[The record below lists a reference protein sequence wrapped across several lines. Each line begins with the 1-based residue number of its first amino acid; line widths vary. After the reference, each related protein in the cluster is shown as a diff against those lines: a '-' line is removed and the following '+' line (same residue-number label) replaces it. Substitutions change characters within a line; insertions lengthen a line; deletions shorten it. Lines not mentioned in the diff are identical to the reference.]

1 MVGIFVSDVEQIKKE
16 KSAIV
21 SKYAK
26 SNDLKAIYQ
35 ILTTVV
41 PYFLLFYIAIESIS
55 ISYWLTAAYI
65 SLLILFLL
73 RVFMMMHD
81 CGHDS
86 LFVKSR
92 TNRLVGFVM
101 GVLCGIPQYVW
112 SKHHAYHHSTNGNW
126 NKYRGPLSVLSSE
139 EYALLSPKK
148 KKSYQNSRKIIMAPV
163 GGFLYFIFNP
173 RYTWAKGS
181 VDFFVYL
188 LSSKFKNKP
197 LAITD
202 IINGFE
208 TKYWATW
215 KEYWHMTANNIVL
228 LSSWGL
234 AGWYFGWV
242 DFFIVYITVISL
254 SGALGIILFTIQH
267 NFEDSYASGDKDW
280 DYYAGALEGSSYLDL
295 PKVLHWFTAD
305 IGYHHVHHLFSRM
318 PNYNLVACHNE
329 YAHLF
334 KSVKRIR
341 LSEVGE
347 AFKYILWDESSRRII
362 SIAQYD
368 EKAQQSISG

>member
-1 MVGIFVSDVEQIKKE
+1 MSDVEQIKKE